1 MNITMMSGMI
11 IPDTWF
17 GSFVQG
23 IKLSQ
28 VHCLC
33 QIYLMRLYD
42 QVLVLILIHL

>member
-33 QIYLMRLYD
+33 QIYANMFLA
-42 QVLVLILIHL
+42 QVNATFS